1 MTHLPK
7 ASINPTSTPALFAST
22 VLIAATIVFSSI
34 PTAANPVKNYR
45 AIVNSNAD
53 VIKPDSAL
61 TLREA
66 IALINGEL
74 KLADLSA
81 TEQAQ
86 VKSGETDSTIA
97 FSLPT
102 GSTKIEL
109 RSELPAIAQPGTVID
124 ATTQMGYDASQ
135 SALREAMI
143 PVPVVELTVAADAEV
158 ARGLTIVS
166 DRVTVRGLSIYGF
179 TTRHRSTQL
188 TPPSDIFITHRTPP
202 PNTQKQNPPAN
213 FAPYYPDDVP
223 PKNVVIEKNW
233 LGIRPNAR
241 PSAVSSAFGVSVFNG
256 VGTQIRNNRIESH
269 EGSGIITSV
278 TATDTDIDRNIIVG
292 NGLAGMPDAI
302 RFEGDIDRSKV
313 HGNLMCGND
322 GSGIYLFKPTGSVK
336 IYDNDLRYNGRR
348 LRRAAVYLTGSDHQ
362 VENNKISHQAG
373 SGVVVGAY
381 PRSVGNTIVGN
392 RFDALEGMS
401 IDLNTQEN
409 TYVQAWQ
416 TGDGPNPKRKGSF
429 RHLETGNAA
438 INAPEFSQDEFANA
452 GTIAGTA
459 EPKSQIAIYKVNPK
473 SDSNYGPL
481 SIPIAQ
487 TIADDQGKFSADL
500 NSTLSLG
507 DRISATATDQRGTS
521 EPSIN
526 AAIGP
531 WSTIEQ
537 TQIQRENTAEAIPPC
552 TSPPDVPPDVPRM
565 PDVPPLPAKL
575 QIPTRVHFA
584 LDQDFISPESAK
596 ILNRI
601 AMVMQQYPG
610 IVLDLEG
617 HTDPRASNDYNQAL
631 GMRRAVSTRNY
642 LLKQGIPANR
652 MTVRSQ
658 GETKRITASDS
669 PIDTARDRRVE
680 LIYRNSDGFELTV
693 EESDLQPER

>member
-7 ASINPTSTPALFAST
+7 VSQTFRTQTSAPTLFAST
-22 VLIAATIVFSSI
+22 LLIASTIVFSSLS
-34 PTAANPVKNYR
+34 TAANPVKTYR

-53 VIKPDSAL
+53 EIKLDNGL

-74 KLADLSA
+74 NLTDLSA

-86 VKSGETDSTIA
+86 VKPGDTASTIA
-97 FSLPT
+97 FNLPT
-102 GSTKIEL
+102 GQTKIQL
-109 RSELPAIAQPGTVID
+109 RSELLAIAQPGTLID
-124 ATTQMGYDASQ
+124 GTTQPGYDASK
-135 SALREAMI
+135 SAIREAMI

-166 DRVTVRGLSIYGF
+166 DRVTVRGLSLYGF

-223 PKNVVIEKNW
+223 PKNVVIEANW
-233 LGIRPNAR
+233 LGIMPNAR
-241 PSAVSSAFGVSVFNG
+241 PGPVGSAFGVSVFNG

-269 EGSGIITSV
+269 EGSGVITSV
-278 TATDTDIDRNIIVG
+278 AATDTDIDRNVIVG

-302 RFEGDIDRSKV
+302 RLEGDIDRSKV
-313 HGNLMCGND
+313 HGNVMCGND

-348 LRRAAVYLTGSDHQ
+348 LRRAAVYLTGSGHQ

-381 PRSVGNTIVGN
+381 PKSVGNTIVGN

-409 TYVQAWQ
+409 TNVQAWQ
-416 TGDGPNPKRKGSF
+416 TGDGPNPKRKGGF

-438 INAPEFSQDEFANA
+438 MNAPEFSQDEFENA
-452 GTIAGTA
+452 GTIAGIA
-459 EPKSQIAIYKVNPK
+459 EPNSQVAIYKVNPK

-481 SIPIAQ
+481 SLPIAQ
-487 TIADDQGKFSADL
+487 TTADAQGKFSANLSSML
-500 NSTLSLG
+500 NLG
-507 DRISATATDQRGTS
+507 DRISATATDARGTS

-531 WSTIEQ
+531 WSAIEKA
-537 TQIQRENTAEAIPPC
+537 QIQRENTAESIPPC
-552 TSPPDVPPDVPRM
+552 TTPPDAPKP

-575 QIPTRVHFA
+575 QLPTRVHFA
-584 LDQDFISPESAK
+584 LDQDLISPESAK
-596 ILNRI
+596 ILTRI
-601 AMVMQQYPG
+601 ATVMQQYPG

-617 HTDPRASNDYNQAL
+617 HTDPRATNDYNQAL

-642 LLKQGIPANR
+642 LLKQGISANR

-658 GETKRITASDS
+658 GETKRITTSDS
-669 PIDTARDRRVE
+669 PLDTARDRRVE